1 MNPDVVTLLIGV
13 LVTLFGLLSCFYG
26 WRIFKLVLVVGGL
39 LIGAAIGVQL
49 SVDPATG
56 ASNGL
61 IVVLMALVGA
71 AVIVALLRVAVFVA
85 GALFGA
91 VVGLAI
97 VNTFGIDPA
106 VAVLIYAAFGVVGGL
121 LALWI
126 QKLMIILATAF
137 GGAMAILFGFGL
149 MFPSLS
155 LLRVTVES
163 VRLSSAGQPPLIQP
177 GDTTQLVGTILWLVL
192 GVLGFAGQMRTSREW
207 RSRKDL

>member
-1 MNPDVVTLLIGV
+1 MNPDVMILLIGV

-39 LIGAAIGVQL
+39 LIGAALGAQL
-49 SVDPATG
+49 SADPVTG
-56 ASNGL
+56 APNGL

-85 GALFGA
+85 GALFGG
-91 VVGLAI
+91 VIGLAI

-106 VAVLIYAAFGVVGGL
+106 VAALIYVAFGVVGGL

-137 GGAMAILFGFGL
+137 AGAMAILFGFGL
-149 MFPSLS
+149 IFPGLP
-155 LLRVTVES
+155 LLRVSVEGVS
-163 VRLSSAGQPPLIQP
+163 LSGAGQPLIQP

-192 GVLGFAGQMRTSREW
+192 RMLGFAGQMRTSREW
-207 RSRKDL
+207 RSRREL